1 MSIVLSIYKVES
13 AFREEI
19 LMDQD
24 AGEKQIQ
31 LDRHL
36 FRLNQDIKLKLVKT
50 ERFWKLIADG
60 YKICENNKLYY
71 PETAI
76 RDGLNVSIIN
86 GPDKITLMA
95 YERAEPFSV
104 YEKYHIVDRKV
115 ITVGS
120 STDNTICYKLIKDD
134 PKHDY
139 VSAHEHC
146 RIEILDNQA
155 FVTDD
160 SKNGTFVNFARVP
173 RGPENRVRLNF
184 GDSIRIFQLNII
196 YLGDMLAIHAREGAT
211 VNLKPF
217 TKDEIGNYMPF
228 GSFQAGN
235 EVEEFHRA
243 PRIMPKLHTDTV
255 EIEAPPMLQQDMKM
269 SVFATVGPAFTMA
282 IPMLISGAFTIW
294 ASRQS
299 GNAAS
304 LFMYTGIVMALA
316 SACIGVLWAV
326 VNMNNQKKRAR
337 EYEEKRQSRYREY
350 LAKIWDR
357 LESDREE
364 NRRNLNLCYIDA
376 AACCEMNAES
386 ERLWNRNST
395 HSDFMSYRIGIGT
408 IDFQE
413 PIVIPK
419 ERFTMLDDQLA
430 EQPRVIQENFR
441 KMSDAPVLLDLRKEH
456 IIGLAGGISR
466 REAVKAAHSLIA
478 QIVTANCYT
487 DVKIAL
493 VYDGNDD
500 IDRDAWEFMK
510 WFPHV
515 WSEDRKIRYIAT
527 NQDEMGDIFFEMSQ
541 VFRHR
546 IDEKR
551 YTGGAINR
559 PQYILIVSNPRL
571 IEGSIISTYIFERDK
586 DIGLSTV
593 FISDAMRN
601 LPNDCECIIDCQNGV
616 ISHTGDGDGSD
627 MPVKLDRV
635 NERQLL
641 NLAKTLG
648 NIRVTEAGDEGE
660 IPSMLSFFD
669 MYNISSPEGLE
680 AQKRWRNADPA
691 ASLRA
696 LIGYKSGNRPCY
708 LDLNEKYHGPHGLV
722 AGTTGSGKSETLQTY
737 ILSLAAS
744 FSPEDVGFFIIDYK
758 GGGMANLFRNLPHLV
773 GSISNLSGN
782 QVRRA
787 MVSINSEI
795 TRRQRLFNEYGV
807 NKIDA
812 YTAMFKNHEAAEPLP
827 HLLIIIDEFAEM
839 KKELPDF
846 MRELISVAQVGR
858 SLGIHLILA
867 TQRPSG
873 AVDGNIW
880 ANSRFKLCLRVQNRE
895 DSMDM
900 LHKPDAAFLTQ
911 TGRCYLQVGTDEVY
925 ELFQSGWSGASYDKE
940 LGGRSTLLAQMLSAS
955 GKVDLV
961 GNIARVRLKEK
972 KQIQWI
978 EELVGILEETG
989 RELNA
994 DICSKSFSFL
1004 SQAEFGELFYEKVRD
1019 KHPEFEKSQFNSMRI
1034 DDFIKV
1040 YRIVKESDAQKRDV
1054 QESIPERISKEAMQ
1068 RRIHLPELKPVTQLE
1083 TVVDYLQRV
1092 ARENGVHEV
1101 RKLWLPPL
1109 GKNIYLS
1116 RLGTFIDNTFDG
1128 VKWPECP
1135 GRFQLQAVVG
1145 YGDAPENQA
1154 QMDVGIDFANGM
1166 HHMVCGIISSGKST
1180 FVQTA
1185 VYSLCMTY
1193 SPMLL
1198 NVYLLDF
1205 SAQMLTVFD
1214 GLPHVGGI
1222 ITENDLETDRI
1233 PKFFMLLRKIMA
1245 ERKALLGSYG
1255 SNFSDYI
1262 NHRGWSMPAILI
1274 VIDNYGGFREKTQ
1287 QSYDNEI
1294 MKIVKEGIGY
1304 GIFLMLT
1311 GNGVGMNDIPNR
1323 LADSIKTGICLEMNE
1338 VYDYQAILRCGKP
1351 EVLPEPGTHGRG
1363 LIWNNE
1369 NVIEFQ
1375 TALAAE
1381 SEDGPERNDLIREK
1395 VRIMKDSWIGPTAR
1409 QIPRIPENPVREE
1422 FIKMPGYAEILSNH
1436 RFLPVGYN
1444 YEDADVY
1451 AFDLAKNYMFLVT
1464 GARGTGKS
1472 VFMKNIILTCLD
1484 REEECLVVERGGTVF
1499 SRICEEN
1506 SLRRAG
1512 TAEEIAEL
1520 MRYVYNVMHSRIAH
1534 KNEILKSYIPDEEMF
1549 EKSCENRRMNIFIA
1563 DLNKFLGE
1571 LYDSQSPAYN
1581 TKATFEVIAEK
1592 GALYNI
1598 FLFAEVRDADQTD
1611 LKNMQVMTEVREQ
1624 CLGMRFGGKFD
1635 DRLDLV
1641 SFANIGFRE
1650 RAIGLDP
1657 GYGVV
1662 ASESSNSKI
1671 EKFVVPMY
1679 RG

>member
-24 AGEKQIQ
+24 AGEKQI
-31 LDRHL
+31 LLERHL
-36 FRLNQDIKLKLVKT
+36 YHLNQDIKLKLVKT
-50 ERFWKLIADG
+50 ERFWKLVADG
-60 YKICENNKLYY
+60 YKICENNRVFY

-76 RDGLNVSIIN
+76 RDGLNVNIIN

-95 YERAEPFSV
+95 YERAEPFCV
-104 YEKYHIVDRKV
+104 YRKYHLRDRQV
-115 ITVGS
+115 ITIGS
-120 STDNTICYKLIKDD
+120 GPENTICYKMIKND
-134 PKHDY
+134 PNHDY
-139 VSAHEHC
+139 VTSHEHC
-146 RIEILDNQA
+146 KIEIRDHQA
-155 FVTDD
+155 FLTDD
-160 SKNGTFVNFARVP
+160 SKNGTYVNYARIR
-173 RGPENRVRLNF
+173 RGVENRIKLNF

-196 YLGDMLAIHAREGAT
+196 YLGDMLAIHAREGASIQIQ
-211 VNLKPF
+211 PF
-217 TKDEIGNYMPF
+217 STEEIGSYIPYGF
-228 GSFQAGN
+228 YQADN
-235 EVEEFHRA
+235 EVEDFHRA
-243 PRIMPKLHTDTV
+243 PRVMPQLHTETV
-255 EIEAPPMLQQDMKM
+255 EIEAPPVIQQDMKM
-269 SVFATVGPAFTMA
+269 SVFQTVGPAFTMA
-282 IPMLISGAFTIW
+282 IPMLISGAFTVW
-294 ASRQS
+294 ASKQS
-299 GNAAS
+299 GNSAS

-316 SACIGVLWAV
+316 SACIGVMWAV
-326 VNMNNQKKRAR
+326 VNMNNQKKRIR

-350 LAKIWDR
+350 LSKIWDR
-357 LESDREE
+357 LEADREE
-364 NRRNLNLCYIDA
+364 NSRNLSLCYVDA
-376 AACCEMNAES
+376 AACCDMNAES
-386 ERLWNRNST
+386 EKLWNRNST
-395 HSDFMSYRIGIGT
+395 HSDFMSYRLGIGT

-413 PIVIPK
+413 QIIIPK

-441 KMSDAPVLLDLRKEH
+441 TIHDVPVLVDLKKEH
-456 IIGLAGGISR
+456 IVGFAGGRSR
-466 REAVKAAHSLIA
+466 RNAVNAVRSLIA

-546 IDEKR
+546 IEEKR
-551 YTGGAINR
+551 ITGGAVNR
-559 PQYILIVSNPRL
+559 PEYILIVSNPRL
-571 IEGSIISTYIFERDK
+571 IEGSIISTYIFERDR

-593 FISDAMRN
+593 FMSDARRN
-601 LPNDCECIIDCQNGV
+601 LPNECECIIDCQNGI
-616 ISHTGDGDGSD
+616 ISHTGNDAARDI
-627 MPVKLDRV
+627 PVRLDAV
-635 NERQLL
+635 DDRQLL
-641 NLAKTLG
+641 HLSKTLG
-648 NIRVTEAGDEGE
+648 NIHVTEAGDEGE

-669 MYNISSPEGLE
+669 MYDISAPEGLE
-680 AQKRWRNADPA
+680 APKRWKSADPV

-696 LIGYKSGNRPCY
+696 LVGYKSGNRPCY

-773 GSISNLSGN
+773 GSISNLSGS

-940 LGGRSTLLAQMLSAS
+940 LGGRSTLIAQMLSAS

-961 GNIARVRLKEK
+961 GNIARMRLKEA
-972 KQIQWI
+972 KQITWI
-978 EELVGILEETG
+978 GELVSILEETG
-989 RELNA
+989 RQLSA

-1004 SQAEFGELFYEKVRD
+1004 SQAEFSEQFYEKVRQE
-1019 KHPEFEKSQFNSMRI
+1019 HPEFEKSRFNSMRI
-1034 DDFIKV
+1034 DEFIKL
-1040 YRIVKESDAQKRDV
+1040 YRIVMESDVRDD
-1054 QESIPERISKEAMQ
+1054 IPGRISRMATQ

-1083 TVVDYLQRV
+1083 TVVDYLRR
-1092 ARENGVHEV
+1092 AAAESGIHEV

-1109 GKNIYLS
+1109 GNNIYLS
-1116 RLGTFIDNTFDG
+1116 QLETFADNSFDG
-1128 VKWPECP
+1128 FKWPERP
-1135 GRFQLQAVVG
+1135 GRFQLQAVIG

-1166 HHMVCGIISSGKST
+1166 HHMICGIISSGKST
-1180 FVQTA
+1180 FAQTA

-1222 ITENDLETDRI
+1222 ITEADLETDRI
-1233 PKFFMLLRKIMA
+1233 GKFFMLIRKIMA

-1262 NHRGWSMPAILI
+1262 NHQGWSLPAILI
-1274 VIDNYGGFREKTQ
+1274 VIDNYGGFREKTRQ
-1287 QSYDNEI
+1287 NYDDEI

-1304 GIFLMLT
+1304 GIFLMIT
-1311 GNGVGMNDIPNR
+1311 GNSVGMNDVPNR

-1338 VYDYQAILRCGKP
+1338 IYDYSTILRCGRP
-1351 EVLPEPGTHGRG
+1351 DVLPEQGVHGRG

-1381 SEDGPERNDLIREK
+1381 SQDGPERNDIIRDK
-1395 VRIMKDSWIGPTAR
+1395 VRAMKEKWLGPSAR
-1409 QIPRIPENPVREE
+1409 KIPSIPEKPVREE
-1422 FIKMPGYAEILSNH
+1422 FVKMPRYEEIRSGNRYLA
-1436 RFLPVGYN
+1436 VGYN

-1464 GARGTGKS
+1464 GSRATGKS
-1472 VFMKNIILTCLD
+1472 VFMKNLILNCLD
-1484 REEECLVVERGGTVF
+1484 RGEECVVVEKGGNVY
-1499 SRICEEN
+1499 SRICDEN

-1520 MRYVYNVMHSRIAH
+1520 MRYIYDVMHKRIPL
-1534 KNEILKSYIPDEEMF
+1534 KKEIIKSYLPEEEMF
-1549 EKSCENRRMNIFIA
+1549 EKSCVNRRLNLFIA
-1563 DLNKFLGE
+1563 DLNKFLRE
-1571 LYDSQSPAYN
+1571 LYDDQSPAYDMRIS
-1581 TKATFEVIAEK
+1581 FEVIAEM

-1598 FLFAEVRDADQTD
+1598 FLFAEVRDADQAE
-1611 LKNMQVMTEVREQ
+1611 LKMLPVMTDVREQ
-1624 CLGMRFGGKFD
+1624 CLGVRFGGKFD

-1641 SFANIGFRE
+1641 RFANIGYRE
-1650 RAIGLDP
+1650 KAIGLNP
-1657 GYGVV
+1657 GYGVI
-1662 ASESSNSKI
+1662 ASESSNTKI